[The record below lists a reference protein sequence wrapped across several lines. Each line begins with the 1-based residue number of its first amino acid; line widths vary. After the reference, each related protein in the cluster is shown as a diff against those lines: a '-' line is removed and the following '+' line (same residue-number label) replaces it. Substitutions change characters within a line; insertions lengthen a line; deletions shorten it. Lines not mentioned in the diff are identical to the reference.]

1 MKAPESVWNPSARDY
16 SLASAHEGFEGR
28 TGYVDE
34 TAGAYYAARLGVL
47 EHLQERDRQAKCLVL
62 RDVTD
67 DYWAPVGVWQV
78 REGVRHAFDGES
90 AAAETFREALD
101 AVLDGSRSGSTASGA
116 SPPSSPASR
125 PR

>member
-1 MKAPESVWNPSARDY
+1 V
-16 SLASAHEGFEGR
+16 FE
-28 TGYVDE
+28 DAQ
-34 TAGAYYAARLGVL
+34 AGGVVGACGL

-62 RDVTD
+62 REVTD

-101 AVLDGSRSGSTASGA
+101 AVLDRLPVGLDRLRRKSTLVAGLQTA
-116 SPPSSPASR
+116 ITDF
-125 PR
+125 